1 MKKTLI
7 TFLAVATMLFCG
19 CEKDDVV
26 NPNDDNHGNDPAGI
40 DLTPYLGKYLMTRK
54 AELTLNVLNMFQFP
68 LDRDLNIEVV
78 TVAEDPTQENGII
91 MTSNDGMYLR
101 GVVDTLGLHLQNDT
115 IAFAVDTLGVNASI
129 NVTMTH
135 PIIAPRSNGALDW
148 TSTASG
154 TATTT
159 LPIVG
164 PVSVTITGNL
174 HYHSVL
180 N

>member
-7 TFLAVATMLFCG
+7 AFLAAATMLFCG
-19 CEKDDVV
+19 CEKD
-26 NPNDDNHGNDPAGI
+26 NITPNDDNNGNDPSAI
-40 DLTPYLGKYLMTRK
+40 DLEPYLGKYLMTRK
-54 AELTLNVLNMFQFP
+54 ADLTINVLNMFQFP
-68 LDRDLNIEVV
+68 LSRDLNVEIV

-101 GVVDTLGLHLQNDT
+101 GVVDTLGLHLENDT
-115 IAFAVDTLGVNASI
+115 IAFAIDTMGVNASI
-129 NVTMTH
+129 SVTMVH

-154 TATTT
+154 TASST
-159 LPIVG
+159 LPIIG
-164 PVSVTITGNL
+164 PVNVTLTGNL